1 MPEEVSDAEE
11 DPGEA
16 SELPATEK
24 PSQPSIELKPLPSRH
39 RYAFLNSNVEETH
52 KLIAIL
58 EKHRSV
64 LGYTLHDL
72 KGISPSLC
80 THRIP
85 LDPEIAPS
93 REPNEG

>member
-1 MPEEVSDAEE
+1 MIISDKVSE
-11 DPGEA
+11 
-16 SELPATEK
+16 
-24 PSQPSIELKPLPSRH
+24 
-39 RYAFLNSNVEETH
+39 EETQ

-72 KGISPSLC
+72 KGISPALC

-93 REPNEG
+93 REPQRRLNNAMREVVKKEVLKLLDAGIIYPILHSEWVSLV